1 MAKKINYLT
10 YKDTRKMFSKNDLQ
24 YLLLVGQRSNGKSYC
39 GKEDAIR
46 NYVDTGHKFFY
57 LRRYE
62 EDIKP
67 ANVERYLGDMV
78 ATKDPDTKKVIRE
91 PIKELTN
98 GNYSTVSVFRGNIYF
113 ANVLNNGKIERG
125 NHVGYVGAL
134 NKSDRIKSQDYT
146 DADIVIYEEFIT
158 NKMYLL
164 NEPTELQQVVSTICR
179 NSTIRVYMI
188 GNTLSRINPYYSAWG
203 LQGTS
208 KQKQGELGLYAF
220 KDANTNVQTN
230 VGVFLCEELNRK
242 SRMAFGSAANQ
253 ITRGYYHSDPQSKLI
268 SDVDEY
274 DILHT
279 IVFIY
284 DNHGFL
290 LQLLRHKYNRD
301 HVTWY
306 VQPKS
311 TRPQAG
317 TRIITD
323 AYSEDPLVTHSF
335 KMGINEREIAALKMI
350 PAGKI
355 AFSDDLTGTEF
366 KQCYKMLEMKR
377 I

>member
-1 MAKKINYLT
+1 MSKINFLT
-10 YKDTRKMFSKNDLQ
+10 YKDLRKMVTKNDLQ
-24 YLLLVGQRSNGKSYC
+24 YLMLVGQRSNGKSYAA
-39 GKEDAIR
+39 KEDALR
-46 NYVDTGHKFFY
+46 NYLETGHKFFY
-57 LRRYE
+57 LRRYD
-62 EDIKP
+62 EDIRP
-67 ANVERYLGDMV
+67 GNVEQYLQDMV
-78 ATKDPDTKKVIRE
+78 CTRDQKTKKVIRE

-98 GNYSTVSVFRGNIYF
+98 NNYTTISVFRGGIYLANI
-113 ANVLNNGKIERG
+113 AEDGKIKRG
-125 NHVGYVGAL
+125 EQIGYTGSL
-134 NKSDRIKSQDYT
+134 NKSDRLKSQNFD
-146 DADIVIYEEFIT
+146 DCDLVIFEEFIT
-158 NKMYLL
+158 NKMYTL
-164 NEPTELQQVVSTICR
+164 NEPTEVQQVISTICR
-179 NSTIRVYMI
+179 LSDVRVYMI

-220 KDANTNVQTN
+220 KADDNTQTN
-230 VGVFLCEELNRK
+230 VGVFLCEALNVR
-242 SRMAFGSAANQ
+242 SRMAFGSSAKQ
-253 ITRGYYHSDPQSKLI
+253 ITKGYYHSDPQSKLTG
-268 SDVDEY
+268 DVEDYEV
-274 DILHT
+274 LHT

-301 HVTWY
+301 HLTWY

-323 AYSEDPLVTHSF
+323 VYSEDPLVTHSF
-335 KMGINEREIAALKMI
+335 KMGLNDREIAALKMI

-355 AFSDDLTGTEF
+355 AYSDDLTGTEF
-366 KQCYKMLEMKR
+366 RQCYKMLEMQR